1 MEPTVNGE
9 LIPHGGG
16 DNIPL
21 TRSPLVVGRRES
33 SDICLQFANISGKH
47 CELIFKDGLWILRD
61 LDSTNGV
68 KVNGIRVDSGAKK
81 VLHTGD
87 VLTIGNRDYML
98 QYVETGRASDL
109 EEYEEE
115 IENAMN
121 IPLLEKAGL
130 ANKPL
135 PCAGSDS
142 PRRPRVV
149 TIVPTLTIDN

>member
-1 MEPTVNGE
+1 MEPQVNGE

-21 TRSPLVVGRRES
+21 TRSPLVLGRRES
-33 SDICLQFANISGKH
+33 SDICLQFPNISGRH
-47 CELIFKDGLWILRD
+47 LELTFKEGLWILRD
-61 LDSTNGV
+61 LESTNGV
-68 KVNGIRVDSGAKK
+68 KVNGIRIDSGAKK

-87 VLTIGNRDYML
+87 VLTIGKRDYML
-98 QYVETGRASDL
+98 QYMQTGRASDL

-130 ANKPL
+130 ANQ
-135 PCAGSDS
+135 
-142 PRRPRVV
+142 PRRSKRAKPQPVDPPAPPDENNPV
-149 TIVPTLTIDN
+149 

>member
-1 MEPTVNGE
+1 MEAQVNGE

-21 TRSPLVVGRRES
+21 TRSPLVLGRRES
-33 SDICLQFANISGKH
+33 SDICLQFPNISGKH
-47 CELIFKDGLWILRD
+47 LELIFKDGLWILHD

-68 KVNGIRVDSGAKK
+68 KVNGMRVDSGAKK

-87 VLTIGNRDYML
+87 VLTIGKRDYML
-98 QYVETGRASDL
+98 QYIETGRASDL

-115 IENAMN
+115 IQNAMN

-130 ANKPL
+130 ANH
-135 PCAGSDS
+135 
-142 PRRPRVV
+142 PRRAKRAKPQPVEPPPDDPV
-149 TIVPTLTIDN
+149 